1 MSNFCLVKSYAQK
14 RISRYQ
20 KSASSQGEMQ
30 EYGVDSCTLGQLN
43 SWFKKV
49 KALEL
54 RRCGK
59 YVLSRTVKHGES

>member
-1 MSNFCLVKSYAQK
+1 MSNFCLVKSTCK
-14 RISRYQ
+14 NVSRYQ

-30 EYGVDSCTLGQLN
+30 EYGMDYCTLGQLN

-59 YVLSRTVKHGES
+59 YVLSRTVKHRAS